1 MDRLPLPWSYG
12 GDVMGSLCE
21 QARSLPHHFAT
32 TPTGSS
38 LSMTKIASHKIASHK
53 IVSTLNTL
61 NILTYP
67 ASVSDCYD
75 DTFVVLFFNVRC
87 IINKNR

>member
-32 TPTGSS
+32 TPTGP
-38 LSMTKIASHKIASHK
+38 K
-53 IVSTLNTL
+53 
-61 NILTYP
+61 
-67 ASVSDCYD
+67 SVHEENC
-75 DTFVVLFFNVRC
+75 FA
-87 IINKNR
+87 